1 LRLDER
7 LSAGAH
13 DRMSACAARAARPLT
28 LASAGIGVIA
38 ATFGMA
44 RYGFGLLAPD
54 IRASFH
60 LDNGSIGLLSAA
72 SYVAYLITSIAAGA
86 LAVRLG
92 PRRVVAAGGLCAV
105 AGMLIAGIAA
115 HPGVLFAGLLV
126 AGASAGLVFPPF
138 SDIVS
143 GYLAPASQGR
153 VLAAISSGTGWGV
166 ALAAPVALL
175 AGQSWRTAWLLFAL
189 VAALATA
196 WAFTVLPARQRSS
209 RQAEVVRLKPTW
221 FLCPRSTRLLTG
233 ALLVGLASSIYW
245 TFAVEHLQSQED
257 MSTAQSRLFL
267 AVVGLALVGGTVGA
281 DAIDHLG
288 ARQAFIIAAAT
299 EAASLL
305 LLALA
310 PGAPAAA
317 LTSAVL
323 FGAAYATIVAIAVIW
338 STKVFAEQP
347 SAGLAA
353 VMVMNALGLL
363 IGPPTLGAVA
373 DRTGLGTAFATGT
386 LLLLV
391 TTALAPHE
399 ELRTSAGIG
408 PKRA

>member
-1 LRLDER
+1 
-7 LSAGAH
+7 
-13 DRMSACAARAARPLT
+13 MSACAARATRPLT
-28 LASAGIGVIA
+28 LAFAGIGVIG

-60 LDNGSIGLLSAA
+60 LHNGSIGLLSAA
-72 SYVAYLITSIAAGA
+72 SYVAYLVTSIAAGA
-86 LAVRLG
+86 LAVRVA

-105 AGMLIAGIAA
+105 VGMLIAGIAA

-245 TFAVEHLQSQED
+245 TFAVEHLQRQGD
-257 MSTAQSRLFL
+257 MSTTQSRLFL
-267 AVVGLALVGGTVGA
+267 AIVGLALVGGTLGA

-288 ARQAFIIAAAT
+288 ARKAFILAAAT

-305 LLALA
+305 LLVLA
-310 PGAPAAA
+310 PGTPAAA

-323 FGAAYATIVAIAVIW
+323 FGAAYATIMAIAVIW

-347 SAGLAA
+347 SAGVAA

-373 DRTGLGTAFATGT
+373 DHTGLSSAFATGT
-386 LLLLV
+386 LLLLL

-399 ELRTSAGIG
+399 KPR
-408 PKRA
+408 